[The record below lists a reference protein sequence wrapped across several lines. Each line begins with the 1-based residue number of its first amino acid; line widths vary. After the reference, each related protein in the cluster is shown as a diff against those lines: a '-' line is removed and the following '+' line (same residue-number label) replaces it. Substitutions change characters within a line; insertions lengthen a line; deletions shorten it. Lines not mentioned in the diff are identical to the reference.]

1 MPEVVSI
8 FKNKVLLLTQTF
20 FIKDNK
26 KELLLCAHKYDFD
39 ILFFDQMSDFVTAVQ
54 NSDGNDLFV
63 IDLDVL
69 YNMQNDMSQQR
80 RQTMF
85 LSDLLQRLPANKNYV
100 YLQTVRQGERF
111 LLQQK
116 LVESNCLAYAEKPI
130 TNDVLVDKLF
140 NLFGRHKH
148 GELNT
153 IVYLGDTAPLDTT
166 MLADNGVELIQCLDA
181 RALHLRV
188 KETQPDI
195 VLINEAQYLNTEAL
209 VRVLKKN
216 IEFDP
221 GREIIMLQNQS
232 APVLARKALDSG
244 FDEILNVT
252 DIDVLTRQVLN
263 RINKIRA
270 SKDLI
275 SRDRATGL
283 LNKVGLQNKALDLI
297 RRAART
303 EKSLA
308 YGIIDIDKF
317 KTINDTWG
325 HYFGDIVIKRLSLI
339 LSAHLGEHD
348 LLSRFGGEEFVA
360 VFWDTDLEQGKHK
373 LDEMRLAF
381 GKVAFE
387 VTPGEIK
394 NFSFSGGVADFPS
407 FKTEN
412 ALFLQADAMLY
423 QAKQGGRNQIC
434 IAAPDLKNCA

>member
-1 MPEVVSI
+1 
-8 FKNKVLLLTQTF
+8 
-20 FIKDNK
+20 
-26 KELLLCAHKYDFD
+26 
-39 ILFFDQMSDFVTAVQ
+39 MSEFVTAVER
-54 NSDGNDLFV
+54 SKDNDLFV

-85 LSDLLQRLPANKNYV
+85 LSDLLQRLPVHQNYV

-130 TNDVLVDKLF
+130 TNDMLVDKLF
-140 NLFGRHKH
+140 NLFGLHKR
-148 GELNT
+148 GESNT
-153 IVYLGDTAPLDTT
+153 IIYLGENIPLDLEILTK
-166 MLADNGVELIQCLDA
+166 NGVDIIQCADA

-195 VLINEAQYLNTEAL
+195 VLINETQYLNTEAL
-209 VRVLKKN
+209 VRVIKKN

-221 GREIIMLQNQS
+221 GREIIMLQDKS
-232 APVLARKALDSG
+232 EPRLARKALESG
-244 FDEILNVT
+244 FDEILITT
-252 DIDVLTRQVLN
+252 DSDVLTRQILN

-283 LNKVGLQNKALDLI
+283 LNKVGLQNKALEMI
-297 RRAART
+297 RRAARVD
-303 EKSLA
+303 KPLA

-325 HYFGDIVIKRLSLI
+325 HYFGDIVIKRLSLV
-339 LSAHLGEHD
+339 LSAQLGEYD

-360 VFWDTDLEQGKHK
+360 VFWDCDLEQGKQK
-373 LDEMRLAF
+373 LDAMREAF
-381 GKVAFE
+381 GKIVFE
-387 VTPGEIK
+387 VTPNEIK
-394 NFSFSGGVADFPS
+394 HFSFSGGVADFPS

-412 ALFLQADAMLY
+412 DLFLQADAMLY

-434 IAAPDLKNCA
+434 IKPTELNT